1 MGRHFLYFFPR
12 AFGYFRPNESELE
25 IHTPSLLP
33 KVTNILATV
42 TGILSLVRD
51 LHRRPQGQGRVRA
64 FHKVPTHRLGARWP
78 PEVVSSLVNTMLEG
92 WNLSRTVLSHQS
104 LPMAQK
110 HPNEGK
116 QSGSL
121 SDTENVQKPNLQPP
135 CCCPQRGAAQTV
147 HTSLGGKQGW
157 VRIKLCISVC
167 EPRRTSAAAP
177 LGRLKPNLLL

>member
-1 MGRHFLYFFPR
+1 M
-12 AFGYFRPNESELE
+12 
-25 IHTPSLLP
+25 
-33 KVTNILATV
+33 
-42 TGILSLVRD
+42 
-51 LHRRPQGQGRVRA
+51 HRRPQGQGRMRT

-135 CCCPQRGAAQTV
+135 CCCPQRGAAPTV

-167 EPRRTSAAAP
+167 VCEPRRTSAAAP